1 MRNGS
6 ASAAGPVLDLAAGG
20 GSGGAGAV
28 DGGRM
33 SAVSGPKPE
42 GHGAVLLHPAAHE
55 GGDGGCDDTGN
66 THCANDEQPFNPKA
80 VQDILMAGAPSLKG
94 EKRAITDIAATVN
107 SADLAAAGGSAAGH
121 GDWQRQ
127 R

>member
-28 DGGRM
+28 NGGRK
-33 SAVSGPKPE
+33 SAVNGPKPE

-55 GGDGGCDDTGN
+55 GGSGGCDNTGN
-66 THCANDEQPFNPKA
+66 AHCANAEQPIAPKA
-80 VQDILMAGAPSLKG
+80 VQDVLMAGAPSLKG
-94 EKRAITDIAATVN
+94 EKRAIDDAAN
-107 SADLAAAGGSAAGH
+107 SADPAAGGSAAGH